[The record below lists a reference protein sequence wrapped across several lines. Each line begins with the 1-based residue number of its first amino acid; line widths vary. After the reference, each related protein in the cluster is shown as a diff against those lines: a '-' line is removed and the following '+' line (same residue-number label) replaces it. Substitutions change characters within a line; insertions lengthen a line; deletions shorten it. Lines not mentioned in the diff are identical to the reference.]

1 MPSPDARQRLDA
13 LAAHIHD
20 QFSSTRRVLSFDEW
34 LALVVEHPTRHLRN
48 AAQYTRD
55 AFDFFGRR
63 KVRTPSGEV
72 TRYRIFDD
80 AWEKHRPADPD
91 EGVSGRSES
100 LDKLFIAQR
109 GRRLVGQ
116 EEAQK
121 QLYEALDGFCR
132 LGRVDKLLL
141 LQGPNGSAKSTLLEC
156 IERGLEVYSETEQG
170 ALYRF
175 AWVFPTK
182 EPKGG
187 GIGFGAAGLRDT
199 LGEESYARL
208 DGDAIDARVTD
219 ETKDHPIFLIPVD
232 QRQVLLDEMCGADD
246 DFVVSETIRR
256 GQLSARNYKIY
267 EALLKAYQGDLKKV
281 LQHVQVERLYLS
293 RNYRTGLVDVE
304 PKQTVDARS
313 FPVTGDKA
321 FAPLPAAVGGQMLYG
336 AQGDLV
342 EANRGLIT
350 FSDLLKRPYEHYKY
364 LLTAVEG
371 GRVSLDHVVLN
382 LDMVFMGSINDL
394 NLLAFREQN
403 AMEYQ
408 SFRARLDLIEVRY
421 LLDYRVERKIY
432 SEQIGDLL
440 RGVHIA
446 PHVERILAL
455 WGVMTRLRRPD
466 PDKYDKR
473 ISSVLKRLTPLEKA
487 DLYAY
492 GRVPEGL
499 SSEEARELLAAVPQM
514 HRERFG
520 HAFVRIDGR
529 TVDDYEGSFGA
540 SVRDL
545 KGVLLDAASEPNVE
559 AVTVPRVFEH
569 IRMLLRD
576 KANHRW
582 MNLQP
587 DAGFHLLDGDEA
599 SITEAAW
606 VRWLDLSEREVREAL
621 GLVDEERYL
630 ELFRKYVF
638 NIRHAVKG
646 EKIYDDVT
654 GDLADPDE
662 KFMAGLE
669 KSMDPAADA
678 AIGDKDDRKKF
689 REEVLAR
696 IGAWA
701 LSHPN
706 EDPALDEIF
715 PDYFARLRED
725 YYRQQKDTVA
735 KGIRSMLEVLKGD
748 DARLDDA
755 EISDAD
761 KSRARK
767 AVKVLLGEGDKP
779 RRERHT
785 KDTLKETL
793 VYLSKTRY

>member
-1 MPSPDARQRLDA
+1 MTNPDARKRLDA
-13 LAAHIHD
+13 LAAHVHD
-20 QFSSTRRVLSFDEW
+20 QFSSTLRVLSFEEW
-34 LALVVEHPTRHLRN
+34 LEVVVEHPTRHLRN
-48 AAQYTRD
+48 AAQHLRD
-55 AFDFFGRR
+55 AFDYFGPR

-72 TRYRIFDD
+72 TRFRIFDD
-80 AWEKHRPADPD
+80 AWEKRSDAA
-91 EGVSGRSES
+91 ERARESGHHEA
-100 LDKLFIAQR
+100 LDKLFSAQR

-141 LQGPNGSAKSTLLEC
+141 LQGPNGSAKSTMLEC
-156 IERGLEVYSETEQG
+156 IERGLEVYSETEEG
-170 ALYRF
+170 AVYRF

-208 DGDAIDARVTD
+208 DGDSIDARVVD
-219 ETKDHPIFLIPVD
+219 EIKDHPIFLIPVD
-232 QRQVLLDEMCGADD
+232 QRQVLLDELCAGHPE
-246 DFVVSETIRR
+246 FVVSATIRR
-256 GQLSARNYKIY
+256 GQLSARNFKIY

-281 LQHVQVERLYLS
+281 LQHVQVERLHLS
-293 RNYRTGLVDVE
+293 RNYRMGLVDVE

-313 FPVTGDKA
+313 FPVTGDRA
-321 FAPLPAAVGGQMLYG
+321 FASLPAAVGGQMLYG

-432 SEQIGDLL
+432 SEQIVDLL

-446 PHVERILAL
+446 PHVERILAM

-466 PDKYDKR
+466 PEKYDAR
-473 ISSVLKRLTPLEKA
+473 IGEVLKRLTPLAKA

-499 SSEEARELLAAVPQM
+499 SSEEARELLAAVPRM
-514 HRERFG
+514 HTERFN

-545 KGVLLDAASEPNVE
+545 KGVLLDAASEPGVA
-559 AVTVPRVFEH
+559 AVTVPRVFKH
-569 IRMLLRD
+569 IRLLLRD

-587 DAGFHLLDGDEA
+587 DAGFHLLDGDEN

-606 VRWLDLSEREVREAL
+606 NRWLDLSEREVREAL

-638 NIRHAVKG
+638 HIRHAVKG

-654 GDLADPDE
+654 GDLAEPDE
-662 KFMAGLE
+662 SFMSGLE

-678 AIGDKDDRKKF
+678 AIEDREQRKKF

-735 KGIRSMLEVLKGD
+735 KGIRFMLELLSEEQEKPKND
-748 DARLDDA
+748 L
-755 EISDAD
+755 SDAD
-761 KSRARK
+761 EARART
-767 AVKVLLGEGDKP
+767 AVKVLLGEEGNRK
-779 RRERHT
+779 ERHT
-785 KDTLKETL
+785 RDTLKETL
-793 VYLSKTRY
+793 VYLSKHRY